1 MLSWKDCT
9 GTSLEISLSSS
20 GDKCV
25 YPMAVWVDLMISET
39 SDGTSRRVD
48 FGQAY
53 LAAWTKAC
61 PRFLTLV
68 VS

>member
-1 MLSWKDCT
+1 M
-9 GTSLEISLSSS
+9 
-20 GDKCV
+20 